1 MSNMIWIAGSWPT
14 AYDEVMLV
22 INEHN
27 EIVDYTMY
35 SLGFKD
41 PDEVKD
47 YFKNVMAGEGFES
60 TDVEL
65 TYEEALQKTF
75 KLLLPTDFYQY
86 NEKTK
91 TWDDM
96 REDKAYMKELC

>member
-1 MSNMIWIAGSWPT
+1 MSNKDLIAGSWPT

-47 YFKNVMAGEGFES
+47 YF
-60 TDVEL
+60 
-65 TYEEALQKTF
+65 
-75 KLLLPTDFYQY
+75 
-86 NEKTK
+86 
-91 TWDDM
+91 
-96 REDKAYMKELC
+96 